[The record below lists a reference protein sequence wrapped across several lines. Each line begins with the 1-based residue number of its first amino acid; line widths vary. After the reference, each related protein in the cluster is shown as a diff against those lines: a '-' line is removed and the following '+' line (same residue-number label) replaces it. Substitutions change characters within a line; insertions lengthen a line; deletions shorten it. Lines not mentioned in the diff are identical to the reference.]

1 MMKRFAFLSAMLIS
15 ALSWAQKEIQVEN
28 FYDGTFSQERVRS
41 LNWMN
46 DGLYYSELSGNNVIK
61 NRVTDASTVATL
73 VNGDSLGIN
82 IDDYTFSSDESKV
95 LLMTERESIY
105 RRSFTAEYYM
115 YDMKNKVFSKLSEN
129 GPQSYA
135 TFSPDGKQ
143 VAFTRDNNIFT
154 VRLDNMN
161 EEQITK
167 DGKFNSI
174 INGSSDW
181 VYEEEFSI
189 TKAFFWSPDSKKIAY
204 IKFDESAV
212 REYNMQTWND
222 GALYPEDY
230 KFKYPKAGESNSI
243 VNVYFHDIKE
253 NKKTKVDLGKETDI
267 YVPRIQWTKN
277 PNTLSIIKLNR
288 LQNRLDIIHADAR
301 NGSTDL
307 VYTDKSKTYIDI
319 TYTDDLTYLNNGT
332 QFIYS
337 SEKDGYKHFYLHSMD
352 GQLVNQITKGKWDAV
367 SMVALD
373 QSKKTPVLYYIS
385 TEDSPMERHLY
396 RVSGNGKGKV
406 KMSLEPGWNSADMS
420 NDAKYYVLS
429 NSSATSPLKV
439 SLFQNKGNK
448 LVKVLK
454 DNSALKERVK
464 DFQLADKKFFSF
476 ETVDQWEL
484 NGYFLLPNEFD
495 STKTYPVFLYQYSG
509 PGSQNVTNSWAGRH
523 YYYHQMLTQKG
534 YIVAVVDNRGTGGR
548 GTEFK
553 NMTYKQLGKLE
564 TEDHIEAAKF
574 FQTLPFVDDDRIG
587 IWGWSYG
594 GYMSSLVMMK
604 GAKYFKAGV
613 AVAPVTTWRYY
624 DTIYTERYLQ
634 RPQDNPEGYDDN
646 SPNTHVDKLEGK
658 LLLIHG
664 TGDDNVHFQNAVA
677 LQNELIKNGKQFQ
690 SFYYPDKA
698 HSIGG
703 LATRH
708 HLYKMMANFV
718 LENL

>member
-15 ALSWAQKEIQVEN
+15 ALCWAQKEIQVEN

-82 IDDYTFSSDESKV
+82 ITDYTFSSDESKV

-135 TFSPDGKQ
+135 TFSPDGKM

-167 DGKFNSI
+167 DGKFNNI

-267 YVPRIQWTKN
+267 YIPRIQWTKN

-288 LQNRLDIIHADAR
+288 LQNRLDIIHADTR

-307 VYTDKSKTYIDI
+307 IYTDKSKTYIDI

-396 RVSGNGKGKV
+396 RVSGNGKAKV
-406 KMSLEPGWNSADMS
+406 KMSLEAGWNSADMS

-429 NSSATSPLKV
+429 NSNATSPLKV

-454 DNSALKERVK
+454 DNAALKERVK
-464 DFQLADKKFFSF
+464 DFKLADKKFFTF

-677 LQNELIKNGKQFQ
+677 LQNELIKKGKQFE

>member
-15 ALSWAQKEIQVEN
+15 ALCWAQKEIQVEN

-82 IDDYTFSSDESKV
+82 ITDYTFSSDESKV

-135 TFSPDGKQ
+135 TFSPDGKM

-167 DGKFNSI
+167 DGKFNNI

-267 YVPRIQWTKN
+267 YIPRIQWTKN

-288 LQNRLDIIHADAR
+288 LQNRLDIIHANTR

-307 VYTDKSKTYIDI
+307 IYTDKSKTYIDI

-396 RVSGNGKGKV
+396 RVSGNGKAKV
-406 KMSLEPGWNSADMS
+406 KMSLEAGWNSADMS

-429 NSSATSPLKV
+429 NSNATSPLKV

-454 DNSALKERVK
+454 DNAALKERVK
-464 DFQLADKKFFSF
+464 DFKLADKKFFTF

-677 LQNELIKNGKQFQ
+677 LQNELIKKGKQFQ